1 MPADPLVGLRRA
13 LDRAPQPTS
22 DFDLNPRSRPPADRP
37 LRPAAV
43 LVGILPGPRAELVLT
58 TRAQRLRHHG
68 GQIALPGG
76 KLDRGDPGPEAAALR
91 EAREEIGLDPA
102 AVELVGRLPQ
112 HETVTGF
119 SVTPVVGIIHAP
131 FVPVPD
137 PAEVE
142 EVFRVPLAHVADP
155 GRYRVEGRI
164 WQGQERRYWAVPW
177 GPYYIWGATARI
189 LRVLAE
195 RMRG

>member
-1 MPADPLVGLRRA
+1 MH
-13 LDRAPQPTS
+13 
-22 DFDLNPRSRPPADRP
+22 
-37 LRPAAV
+37 PAAV
-43 LVGILPGPRAELVLT
+43 LSP
-58 TRAQRLRHHG
+58 
-68 GQIALPGG
+68 
-76 KLDRGDPGPEAAALR
+76 
-91 EAREEIGLDPA
+91 
-102 AVELVGRLPQ
+102 
-112 HETVTGF
+112 TVTGF